1 MKRILLILTGGTIAS
16 VETEQGLRP
25 GISEEELRE
34 SLSGITDFCQVEILS
49 LLNVDST
56 NIQPEHWQMIVQ
68 AIEKRFDCYDGFVI
82 THGTDTMAYTAAA
95 LSYMIQNPQIGRA
108 HV

>member
-34 SLSGITDFCQVEILS
+34 SLSGITDFCQVEILIF
-49 LLNVDST
+49 NRNT
-56 NIQPEHWQMIVQ
+56 G
-68 AIEKRFDCYDGFVI
+68 K
-82 THGTDTMAYTAAA
+82 
-95 LSYMIQNPQIGRA
+95 
-108 HV
+108 

>member
-34 SLSGITDFCQVEILS
+34 SLVWH
-49 LLNVDST
+49 N
-56 NIQPEHWQMIVQ
+56 
-68 AIEKRFDCYDGFVI
+68 GF
-82 THGTDTMAYTAAA
+82 
-95 LSYMIQNPQIGRA
+95 LPGRNTVSA
-108 HV
+108 ERRQY